1 MGMESNRGAVRARI
15 EGHAG
20 RRTRARRCA
29 RADGAGNVG
38 PRDQEGLPPASQ
50 AYENLIDIADKVS
63 LTDAVELL
71 EQNLQE
77 EEIALNKLKAIAS
90 GFNVAEE
97 SESEITM

>member
-1 MGMESNRGAVRARI
+1 
-15 EGHAG
+15 
-20 RRTRARRCA
+20 
-29 RADGAGNVG
+29 VG
-38 PRDQEGLPPASQ
+38 
-50 AYENLIDIADKVS
+50 